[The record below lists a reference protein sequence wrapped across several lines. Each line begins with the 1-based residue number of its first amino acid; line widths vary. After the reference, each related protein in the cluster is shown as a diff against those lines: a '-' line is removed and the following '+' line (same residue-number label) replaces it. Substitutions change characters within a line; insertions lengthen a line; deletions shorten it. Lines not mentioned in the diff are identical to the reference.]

1 MNEAARIGILGGTLD
16 PIHFGHLDTALAARE
31 ALALDR
37 VVIVPARIPPHRTQQ
52 PVASPF
58 HRFAMTALAVNG
70 VEGLSASDIE
80 LSSPGP
86 SYTADTLERIRTTL
100 GLTASQIFFITGADA
115 FADIET
121 WKRYPEVLDLAE
133 FVAVS
138 RPGVPV
144 AALRQQLPALKDRMR
159 LPLRRSDLRTRGG
172 RTSIFLVDAPTSDVS
187 STEIR
192 QRLLAGL
199 PVNGFVPTA
208 IEHHIQQHGLYGR
221 RPVINPTADHLHG
234 QN

>member
-37 VVIVPARIPPHRTQQ
+37 VVIVPARIPPHRTGQ
-52 PVASPF
+52 PLASPF
-58 HRFAMTALAVNG
+58 HRFAMASLAVNG
-70 VEGLSASDIE
+70 VEGLSVSDIE

-86 SYTADTLERIRTTL
+86 SYTADTLERLREAF
-100 GLTASQIFFITGADA
+100 GLQPSQLFFITGADA

-121 WKRYPEVLDLAE
+121 WKRYPDVLDLAE

-144 AALRQQLPALKDRMR
+144 SALRQQLPALKPRMR
-159 LPLRRSDLRTRGG
+159 LPLRKSDLDAPGSS
-172 RTSIFLVDAPTSDVS
+172 TSIFLVDAPTSDVS
-187 STEIR
+187 STDIR
-192 QRLLAGL
+192 RRLHAGL
-199 PVNGFVPTA
+199 TLNGLVPVAV
-208 IEHHIQQHGLYGR
+208 EHHIRQHGLYAT
-221 RPVINPTADHLHG
+221 RPASSSADTLHG

>member
-1 MNEAARIGILGGTLD
+1 MNQAARIGILGGTLD

-52 PVASPF
+52 PLASPF
-58 HRFAMTALAVNG
+58 HRFAMAALAVNG
-70 VEGLSASDIE
+70 VEGLSTSDIE
-80 LSSPGP
+80 LASPGP
-86 SYTADTLERIRTTL
+86 SYTADTLERAREAL
-100 GLTASQIFFITGADA
+100 GLDASQIFFITGADA

-121 WKRYPEVLDLAE
+121 WKRFPEVLDLAE

-144 AALRQQLPALKDRMR
+144 AALRQQLPSLRDRMR
-159 LPLRRSDLRTRGG
+159 LPLRKSDLRQRRSG
-172 RTSIFLVDAPTSDVS
+172 TSIFLVDAPTSDVS

-192 QRLLAGL
+192 RRMQAGL
-199 PVNGFVPTA
+199 PLSGLVPA
-208 IEHHIQQHGLYGR
+208 CIEHHIHQHGLYQR
-221 RPVINPTADHLHG
+221 SSTSSSADHLHG
-234 QN
+234 EN

>member
-37 VVIVPARIPPHRTQQ
+37 VIIVPARIPPHRAQQ

-86 SYTADTLERIRTTL
+86 SYTADTLERIRTAL
-100 GLTASQIFFITGADA
+100 GLAASQIFFITGADA

-144 AALRQQLPALKDRMR
+144 AALRQQLPALKERMR
-159 LPLRRSDLRTRGG
+159 LPLRRSDLRTSGG

-199 PVNGFVPTA
+199 PVNGFVPAA
-208 IEHHIQQHGLYGR
+208 IELHIQQHGLYGR
-221 RPVINPTADHLHG
+221 RPVINSTADHLHG

>member
-37 VVIVPARIPPHRTQQ
+37 VVIVPARLPPHRNEQ

-58 HRFAMTALAVNG
+58 HRFAMAALAVNG

-80 LSSPGP
+80 LASPGP
-86 SYTADTLERIRTTL
+86 SYTADTLERVRGSL
-100 GLTASQIFFITGADA
+100 GLSASQIFFITGADA

-138 RPGVPV
+138 RPGMPV

-159 LPLRRSDLRTRGG
+159 LPLRRSDLESRNS

-192 QRLLAGL
+192 RRLLAGL
-199 PVNGFVPTA
+199 PLNGLVPIA
-208 IEHHIQQHGLYGR
+208 IEHHIHQHGLYLQQ
-221 RPVINPTADHLHG
+221 PLNQSTADHLHG